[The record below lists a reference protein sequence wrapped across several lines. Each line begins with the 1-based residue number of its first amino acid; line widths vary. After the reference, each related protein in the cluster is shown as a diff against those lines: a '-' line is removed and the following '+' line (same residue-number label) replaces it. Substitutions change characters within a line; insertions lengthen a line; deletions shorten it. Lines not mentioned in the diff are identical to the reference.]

1 MFLFLIAVLLLVGCG
16 ENPVKP
22 VLLERDVVIES
33 HADIA
38 LLQAEGP
45 AYIIDGDLQIV
56 GSDLSALVG
65 LEGLQRVEGSV
76 EIWFNEHLESLKGLE
91 SLTSV
96 GAGLGSALAPPPGP
110 YPAAGKTVHVVE
122 GLMIF
127 RNEVLSN
134 LEGLESLGF
143 VGGGLS
149 IVNNPSLTSLTSLKK
164 LEKIAGSLDI
174 WHNGVLETLAGLD
187 HLLRVRDYLEVS
199 GNGALSNIEGLRGVN
214 YVGADLIITNNTLL
228 PGAMARGFAKRLVEN
243 GSVGAVLIEGNQAD

>member
-1 MFLFLIAVLLLVGCG
+1 MLLLLTAVLLVGCG
-16 ENPVKP
+16 ENPAKP

-65 LEGLQRVEGSV
+65 LEGLQSVEGSF

-91 SLTSV
+91 GLTSV
-96 GAGLGSALAPPPGP
+96 GAGLGSALAPPPGD
-110 YPAAGKTVHVVE
+110 YPAAGKAVHVVE
-122 GLMIF
+122 GLLIF
-127 RNEVLSN
+127 ENKILSN

-149 IVNNPSLTSLTSLKK
+149 IVNNPSLTSLTSLTR
-164 LEKIAGSLDI
+164 LEEIAGSLDI
-174 WHNGVLETLAGLD
+174 WRNGVLESLAGLD
-187 HLLRVRDYLEVS
+187 HLQRVRDYVEVS
-199 GNGALSNIEGLRGVN
+199 GNGALKSIEGLRGVN
-214 YVGADLIITNNTLL
+214 YVGADLIITNNTFL
-228 PGAMARGFAKRLVEN
+228 PDSMARGFAERLVAN
-243 GSVGAVLIEGNQAD
+243 GSVRTVLIEGNQAD